1 MDEIKNETS
10 GVHVTNGALSIA
22 ATLDDFDFDFVIIIE
37 VFDKITR
44 FSLNEILA
52 DFIHPIR
59 FLPSNE
65 SKQLYPNS

>member
-10 GVHVTNGALSIA
+10 GVHVTNGALSVV
-22 ATLDDFDFDFVIIIE
+22 ATLDDFVIIIE

-44 FSLNEILA
+44 FSLNEIIA
-52 DFIHPIR
+52 DFIYPIR

>member
-22 ATLDDFDFDFVIIIE
+22 ATLDDFVIIIE

-65 SKQLYPNS
+65 SKRLYPNS